1 MRTRNHWIT
10 HLVLIVA
17 CTVVMAP
24 VVFALIKATQ
34 PRALVLSPS
43 LIPGSELLN
52 NVRAVWFEANL
63 GMFMRNSFIV
73 ALAVTVGKTILS
85 LFAGMALVFLQF
97 RFKGFIFG
105 FILLTLMMPTEVL
118 LVPLFDLVSQRPPP
132 SWEAFFHWLEIPTSW
147 EGFKAWLQNPRIGLL
162 KPAEFG
168 FGWANTYWAIIVP
181 FLASATGVF
190 LFRQHFMSIPR
201 SLADAARI
209 DGASPLRFLT
219 SILIP
224 MSWNTI
230 GALAVIQFVYVWD
243 QYIWPKVIIRR
254 EEYQVVQVG
263 LNLIIG
269 TGEGVQWGY
278 VMAGA
283 IITLLPPLFV
293 FMLLQE
299 QFMRGFALSQEK

>member
-1 MRTRNHWIT
+1 MRTRRRWIV
-10 HLVLIVA
+10 HVVLIVG
-17 CTVVMAP
+17 CIIVTFP
-24 VVFALIKATQ
+24 IIFALIKATQ
-34 PRALVLSPS
+34 TRAAVLSPS
-43 LIPGSELLN
+43 LLPGGELWN
-52 NVRAVWFEANL
+52 NIRSVWVDANL
-63 GMFMRNSFIV
+63 WVFMRNSLVV
-73 ALAVTVGKTILS
+73 ALSVTLGKTILS
-85 LFAGMALVFLQF
+85 LFAGMALVYF
-97 RFKGFIFG
+97 RFPFKKFVFG

-118 LVPLFDLVSQRPPP
+118 IIPLFDLVSQQPPASWAAFWEWFRDPRQVVLEP
-132 SWEAFFHWLEIPTSW
+132 SPY
-147 EGFKAWLQNPRIGLL
+147 
-162 KPAEFG
+162 G

-190 LFRQHFMSIPR
+190 LFRQHFLSIPL

-209 DGASPLRFLT
+209 DGASPLRFLR

-243 QYIWPKVIIRR
+243 QYLWPRVIIRR

-269 TGEGVQWGY
+269 TGEGVEWGY

-283 IITLLPPLFV
+283 LLTLIPPLIV

-299 QFMRGFALSQEK
+299 QFMRGFALSSEK